1 MISAFILISS
11 TDTKKNKKEIVIIKS
26 GVNIDWSIEGDDNLD
41 MLAGWCNVF
50 HQSTDH
56 FIMGKLTIPTTASM
70 DAYLSPFDLSS

>member
-50 HQSTDH
+50 RSQ
-56 FIMGKLTIPTTASM
+56 LTTLLWAS
-70 DAYLSPFDLSS
+70 